1 MPARASKRRSSVCGS
16 CVVAQRGFTLIEVL
30 VAFVVLAIGL
40 GTLAVGITT
49 ALRTDAK
56 VHSKHIL
63 DQLAE
68 SRLESAGRAGP
79 LKSGRR
85 DGRIG
90 RYRWRETVT
99 PVALGKSPPQDGAAQ
114 QGGSFVPLW
123 VEVVVQDDAGL
134 ETRLAALK
142 LPQGAAQ

>member
-1 MPARASKRRSSVCGS
+1 
-16 CVVAQRGFTLIEVL
+16 LIEVL
-30 VAFVVLAIGL
+30 IAFVVLAIGL

-49 ALRTDAK
+49 ALRADAK
-56 VHSKHIL
+56 VHNKHVL
-63 DQLAE
+63 DQMAE
-68 SRLESAGRAGP
+68 SRLEAAGRGGP

-85 DGRIG
+85 EGRIG

-99 PVALGKSPPQDGAAQ
+99 SVELGKERPQDGTAPRGA
-114 QGGSFVPLW
+114 SLVPAW

-142 LPQGAAQ
+142 LGQGATQ